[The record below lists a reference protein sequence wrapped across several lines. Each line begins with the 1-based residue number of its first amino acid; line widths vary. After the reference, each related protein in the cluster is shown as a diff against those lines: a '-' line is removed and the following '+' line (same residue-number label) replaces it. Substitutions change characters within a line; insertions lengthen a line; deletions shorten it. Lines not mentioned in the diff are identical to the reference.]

1 MIAIVNYGLG
11 NVFSL
16 QRSLEF
22 LGQPSILAGT
32 PEELAEADRI
42 ILPGVGAF
50 RDAADRLEKTG
61 LGEAVK
67 EEAAK
72 GKLLMGICLGMQLLF
87 DKSYEYGE
95 YAGLGLIPG
104 TVEKIEVPDQKR
116 YKIPQ
121 IGWNSLRFTRP
132 HPLFSGVREGDFVY
146 FVHSYHGCHCGAS
159 TIAVTDYGG
168 PVTAAVAKE
177 NVWGTQFHP
186 EKSGKVGLEILRAFC
201 GYKG

>member
-22 LGQPSILAGT
+22 LGQPSTLAGT

-87 DKSYEYGE
+87 DKSNEYGE

-104 TVEKIEVPDQKR
+104 TVEKIAVPDQKR
-116 YKIPQ
+116 FKIPQ
-121 IGWNSLRFTRP
+121 IGWNSLHFTRP
-132 HPLFSGVREGDFVY
+132 HPLFSGIREGDFVY
-146 FVHSYHGCHCGAS
+146 FVHSYHGCHCGES

-168 PVTAAVAKE
+168 PVTAAVSKE

-201 GYKG
+201 EYKG

>member
-22 LGQPSILAGT
+22 LGQPSTLAGT

-95 YAGLGLIPG
+95 FAGLGLIPG
-104 TVEKIEVPDQKR
+104 TVEKIAVPDQKR
-116 YKIPQ
+116 FNIPQ
-121 IGWNSLRFTRP
+121 IGWNSLHITRP
-132 HPLFSGVREGDFVY
+132 HPLFSGIREGDFVY
-146 FVHSYHGCHCGAS
+146 FVHS
-159 TIAVTDYGG
+159 
-168 PVTAAVAKE
+168 
-177 NVWGTQFHP
+177 
-186 EKSGKVGLEILRAFC
+186 
-201 GYKG
+201 